1 MNAVPDADVL
11 VADFERDARAIEAE
25 KLSKHARAALNR
37 MRSKVSTLQ
46 SALQQ
51 MLEELKEAKAFSP
64 EEAGQQIVA
73 ELQKAEGG
81 AYSGAEL
88 RAKWDLTAAVL
99 HRRRKE
105 HRILYWRDS
114 RHDFFYPRWQ
124 FTEAGALLPGIQDIL
139 QLFNSEDEWRL
150 MGYFLG
156 SRRQLGNQRPLD
168 LLRQGK
174 VKEAVAHAQL
184 HATENTW

>member
-1 MNAVPDADVL
+1 
-11 VADFERDARAIEAE
+11 
-25 KLSKHARAALNR
+25 
-37 MRSKVSTLQ
+37 
-46 SALQQ
+46 
-51 MLEELKEAKAFSP
+51 
-64 EEAGQQIVA
+64 
-73 ELQKAEGG
+73 
-81 AYSGAEL
+81 L

-124 FTEAGALLPGIQDIL
+124 FTEAGALLPSIQDIL

-156 SRRQLGNQRPLD
+156 PRRQLGNQRPLD
-168 LLRQGK
+168 LLRQAR

>member
-1 MNAVPDADVL
+1 MSAFPDVNVL
-11 VADFERDARAIEAE
+11 VADFERDARTIETE
-25 KLSKHARAALNR
+25 KLSKHAHAALKR
-37 MRSKVSTLQ
+37 MRSQVSTLK
-46 SALQQ
+46 SALEQ
-51 MLEELKEAKAFSP
+51 MLEQLKEAKAFSS
-64 EEAGQQIVA
+64 EEAGQRIEA

-81 AYSGAEL
+81 AYSGVEL
-88 RAKWDLTAAVL
+88 RSKWDLTAAVL

-105 HRILYWRDS
+105 HRIVYWRDS
-114 RHDFFYPRWQ
+114 RHDFFYPQWQ

-139 QLFNSEDEWRL
+139 QLFKSEDEWRL

-156 SRRQLGNQRPLD
+156 PRRQLGDQRPLD
-168 LLRQGK
+168 LLCQGK